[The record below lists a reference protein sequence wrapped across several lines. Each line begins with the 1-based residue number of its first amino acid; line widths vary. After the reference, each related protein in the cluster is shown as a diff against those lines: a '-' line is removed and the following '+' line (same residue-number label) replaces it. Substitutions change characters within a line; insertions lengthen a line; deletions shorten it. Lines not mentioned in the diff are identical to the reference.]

1 MANART
7 ATASDFDKAAQRH
20 AQAFWLLL
28 VAAGVIWL
36 LISWAWAVFPGAVA
50 VLCALQSIS
59 ATKAAHAMRSGS
71 YRIPNPNV
79 GAVDDDARNMAD

>member
-20 AQAFWLLL
+20 AHAFWLLL
-28 VAAGVIWL
+28 VAAGIVWL
-36 LISWAWAVFPGAVA
+36 LVSWVWAVFPGAVA
-50 VLCALQSIS
+50 VLCAAQSVS
-59 ATKAAHAMRSGS
+59 ATKAAHAIRSGS

-79 GAVDDDARNMAD
+79 GAVDGDARNAAE

>member
-20 AQAFWLLL
+20 AHVFWLLL
-28 VAAGVIWL
+28 VAAGIVWL
-36 LISWAWAVFPGAVA
+36 LVSWVWAVFPGAVA
-50 VLCALQSIS
+50 VLCAAQSVS
-59 ATKAAHAMRSGS
+59 ATKAAHAIRSGS

-79 GAVDDDARNMAD
+79 GAVDGDVRNATD